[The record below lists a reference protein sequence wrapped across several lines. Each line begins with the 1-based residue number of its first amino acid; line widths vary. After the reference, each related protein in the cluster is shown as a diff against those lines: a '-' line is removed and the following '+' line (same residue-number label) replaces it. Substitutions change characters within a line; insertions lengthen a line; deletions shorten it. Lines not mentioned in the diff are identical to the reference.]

1 MYHTKGLIS
10 ENNAYTK
17 QKANQTSRNT
27 QIKLIIV
34 HQLDEQEGN

>member
-1 MYHTKGLIS
+1 MLIPTK
-10 ENNAYTK
+10 
-17 QKANQTSRNT
+17 KANLTSRNT